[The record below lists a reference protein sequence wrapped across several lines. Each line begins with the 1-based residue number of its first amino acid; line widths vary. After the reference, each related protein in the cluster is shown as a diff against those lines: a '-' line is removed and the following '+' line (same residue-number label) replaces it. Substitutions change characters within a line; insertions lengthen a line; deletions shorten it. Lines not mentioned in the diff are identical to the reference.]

1 MRSLSVR
8 LLLSFLI
15 LIVVPTAF
23 AHDVTLN
30 GTSSF
35 AALDGSSSDHDGVT
49 NGVFTVDDGN
59 LVVNGAVNCND
70 DGAGNNSACSMA
82 FAVSGNLSVN
92 GGGAL
97 YAENRNASG
106 TGGAI
111 TLTVGGNLALNGNA
125 IVSSAAKTSS
135 SGDGGAITANVTGNV
150 TLSSNSTIDAGSAK
164 ATGGALTIAAGGVVS
179 VGGNV
184 LSGPSRTVL
193 ASKLTGAILD
203 GGNPNQQGGTI
214 IISSTTF
221 VEPAISVASTA
232 NIVSQGEKN
241 GAGPVTLDGCGVAIN
256 GLVAA
261 LSIKD
266 SPATVVVRS
275 GKAILVD
282 GRDLGGAGTRRGRVR
297 ADALQD
303 GANNDGVD
311 LFARG
316 SVTVLGPSGSL
327 FAVSSVP
334 GAKAN
339 KDGSGTIRVISL
351 EDAVTA
357 SGNAFIAGADAKG
370 TQGGTISIAAANDV
384 NLDNATLVAT
394 GDHSKPKK
402 QSAGGDIV
410 ARSYSGDVFWRN
422 GVGDVRP
429 VGSSA
434 DVPPADQGTI
444 ALTACA
450 TVDTTG
456 STFPANGVH
465 TGVFPTANT
474 GVCSPAAPSL
484 PAGAPPLVTCNT
496 PPVANDASAT
506 TNEDTTVTITLS
518 GSDVDGDSLTFSIV
532 SGPSNGTLGA
542 IVSTGPTTATVDYT
556 PNLNFNGS
564 DSFVFQANDG
574 NGGTDNATATITV
587 NAVNDPPSFLAG
599 PTVTVLEDSGAQTYA
614 NWASSISA
622 GPADESGQTV
632 SFTVTNDN
640 NALFSVQ
647 PSVDSTGTLT
657 FTPAANAY
665 GSAAI
670 TIVAQDNGGT
680 ANGGNDTSAAQTST
694 INVNAVNDPPSFTA
708 GGNVTVNEDS
718 GAYSAAWASA
728 ISAGPN
734 EGSQTVSFVV
744 SNDNN
749 ALFASQ
755 PAVDGSGVL
764 TFTLAA
770 NANGSATVSVY
781 AMDDGGTAN
790 GGDDTSATQTFT
802 ISVGAVND
810 APSFTSGGDVTVL
823 EDSGAYSA
831 PWAAAISAGPADES
845 GQMVSFS
852 VSNDNNALFAAQPSI
867 DPSGTLSFILDPNTF
882 GSATVT
888 VTLSDNGG
896 TANGGVDTS
905 APQTFALTVTAVNDE
920 PSFIAGGDVTVNEDS
935 GAYSAA
941 WATGISAGP
950 NEGAQTLT
958 FVVTNDNNALFAA
971 QPAIDASGVLTFTP
985 AADANGSAIVT
996 VYLMDDGGPANGG
1009 DDTSPSVTFTITVNS
1024 INDAPSFTSG
1034 GDVTVNEDS
1043 GAYSSAWATGISAG
1057 PANESGQSLTFN
1069 ITGNSNPSLFA
1080 SGPAL
1085 DSAGVL
1091 SFALV
1096 ANAFGSATIT
1106 VTLSDNGGTASGGVD
1121 TSAPQSFTI
1130 TVNAVNDAPSFTAG
1144 GNVTVNED
1152 SGAYSA
1158 AWATAI
1164 SAGQNE
1170 GGQTVAFNTS
1180 NDNNA
1185 LFSVQPS
1192 IDAAGV
1198 LTFTPAPNAYGTA
1211 TISVY
1216 AQDNGGTANGGVDTS
1231 ATVNFVITVNGV
1243 NDPPTAGNDAWETEG
1258 NTELR
1263 VDNIPSILPYVGDTT
1278 TSGTGVRD
1286 NDADTV
1292 EGDPFLVTGVVGCAD
1307 TTAPFDC
1314 AVTGGTLSLADTGY
1328 FSFKPAPGATSA
1340 SFQYVITDQPSS
1352 GAPASAT
1359 GTVTI
1364 TIHDMI
1370 WYVNGSA
1377 PAGGNGTS
1385 SAPFNDFTSLNGL
1398 GDVDGPGDYIF
1409 VHSSNVTGSIALE
1422 ASQKLWGQ
1430 GIGLVIPRNLNGN
1443 GFPTTLAGAFSRPN
1457 VSSTGDTV
1465 SVTAVTGVE
1474 IAGLNLSSSAGNAI
1488 DVTSAPF
1495 GAAASA
1501 SIYSNEV
1508 LSAALE
1514 GIDVNGF
1521 SASGTSVSIDT
1532 TSVTSNGNGVDV
1544 LGADGTVVFSYS
1556 NGTIHSVSGNGLV
1569 VDGTTA
1575 DTLVINGLSNVTI
1588 SGNTAGNGVSITAAR
1603 FDANAGT
1610 AAFDTVTA
1618 GALNVGAS
1626 GNPVGGYAVAMNNV
1640 SGDLAFSA
1648 LNAYAST
1655 SGVTIAGSGLFTG
1668 AAGMRVSNGGGAIS
1682 ASAGVGLSVTNS
1694 TIGAADLNFTSISAA
1709 NAPMGIV
1716 LLDTGSVGGLT
1727 VTGVGVTAGSGGTIQ
1742 NTSARG
1748 ASFINAAQIALS
1760 NMNFTN
1766 AATANGAP
1774 CSALSLGNNAGCNA
1788 AIHLDGVSGVALD
1801 RLVVNGSMQQGI
1813 NGRNVTGFSLAN
1825 STLTAIGN
1833 EPDENGLNF
1842 YNLLGT
1848 SSIAGT
1854 SISGSFD
1861 DNVDIQNNSGTG
1873 TVTVTSSQF
1882 DNASFGSGFL
1892 FGARGTA
1899 VLAVDISGST
1909 LNDNFSGAIP
1919 AVAADS
1925 ASLDLKVSGCTITGN
1940 NDGISIGTSQSA
1952 NATFDIFNNANISAN
1967 DFVAISVFQA
1977 NPSAGVLQGKIRSN
1991 AISVP
1996 NGRPTDAIL
2005 VNKTGDGT
2013 AIVSITDNTLSYA
2026 GTQRAILV
2034 QAGDGN
2040 GPLDT
2045 TVTGNS
2051 IDIQLDG
2058 AGNAVAGVLA
2068 QASFT
2073 GGNTP
2078 ALCLD
2083 LGGAAFLSNTF
2094 THSLGGVIPAG
2105 DIRVR
2110 QRNTGT
2116 VRLPGYAGAPTDTTA
2131 VVTYLSGRNTVVS
2144 NPTATFDS
2152 TGFAGGAS
2160 CSQPVVP

>member
-23 AHDVTLN
+23 AHDITVS
-30 GTSSF
+30 GTTSF
-35 AALDGSSSDHDGVT
+35 ASLDGSSSDHDGT
-49 NGVFTVDDGN
+49 ANGVFTVDDGN
-59 LVVNGAVNCND
+59 LVINGVVNCND
-70 DGAGNNSACSMA
+70 DGPGSNSACAMA
-82 FAVSGNLSVN
+82 FAVSGNMTVN
-92 GGGAL
+92 AGGAL
-97 YAENRNASG
+97 YAENRSASG

-111 TLTVGGNLALNGNA
+111 TLTVGGNLALLGNA

-135 SGDGGAITANVTGNV
+135 SGDGGAITASVGGGV
-150 TLSSNSTIDAGSAK
+150 SLSASAVIDAGSAK
-164 ATGGALTIAAGGVVS
+164 AQGGAISIASGGAVS
-179 VGGNV
+179 IAGNV

-193 ASKLTGAILD
+193 ATKLTGAVLD
-203 GGNPNQQGGTI
+203 GGNPNQQGGAIT
-214 IISSTTF
+214 ISSTTF
-221 VEPAISVASTA
+221 VEPAISVTSTA

-241 GAGPVTLDGCGVAIN
+241 GAGPVTLDGCGVSIK

-266 SPATVVVRS
+266 SPATVVIRS
-275 GKAILVD
+275 GKALLVD
-282 GRDLGGAGTRRGRVR
+282 GRDLGAAGTRQGRVR

-303 GANNDGVD
+303 GADNDGVD
-311 LFARG
+311 LLARG
-316 SVTVLGPSGSL
+316 SVNVLGPASGSL

-339 KDGSGTIRVISL
+339 KDGSGTIRVVST
-351 EDAVTA
+351 EDAAIA
-357 SGNAFIAGADAKG
+357 SGKAFIAGADAKG
-370 TQGGTISIAAANDV
+370 TQGGAISIDAAGDV
-384 NLDNATLVAT
+384 NLDGATLVAI

-402 QSAGGDIV
+402 QSAGGDIA
-410 ARSYSGDVFWRN
+410 ARSYSGDVLWRN

-429 VGSSA
+429 VGSAAS
-434 DVPPADQGTI
+434 VPPADQGTI
-444 ALTACA
+444 ALTACG

-456 STFPANGVH
+456 SSFPANGVH
-465 TGVFPTANT
+465 TGVFPTTST

-496 PPVANDASAT
+496 PPVANDTTAT

-542 IVSTGPTTATVDYT
+542 VISTGPTTATVDYT
-556 PNLNFNGS
+556 PGPNYNGT

-587 NAVNDPPSFLAG
+587 DPVNDPPSFLAG
-599 PTVTVLEDSGAQTYA
+599 PTVNVLEDSGPQTFP

-632 SFTVTNDN
+632 TFTVTNDN
-640 NALFSVQ
+640 NALFSAQ

-665 GSAAI
+665 GSATI
-670 TIVAQDNGGT
+670 TIFAQDDGGT

-694 INVNAVNDPPSFTA
+694 INVNAVNDEPSFTG

-749 ALFASQ
+749 ALFAAQ
-755 PAVDGSGVL
+755 PAVDASGVL
-764 TFTLAA
+764 TFTPAA
-770 NANGSATVSVY
+770 NANGAATVSIY

-802 ISVGAVND
+802 ITVNAIND

-823 EDSGAYSA
+823 EDSAAYSA
-831 PWAAAISAGPADES
+831 PWATAISAGPADES
-845 GQMVSFS
+845 GQTVAFS
-852 VSNDNNALFAAQPSI
+852 VTNDNNALFAAQPSV
-867 DPSGTLSFILDPNTF
+867 DPSGNLTFIVEPNAF

-905 APQTFALTVTAVNDE
+905 APQTFTITVTAVNDE

-935 GAYSAA
+935 GAYSAT
-941 WATGISAGP
+941 WATGISAGFG
-950 NEGAQTLT
+950 ESQTLT
-958 FVVTNDNNALFAA
+958 FVVSNDNNALFAA
-971 QPAIDASGVLTFTP
+971 QPSIDASGVLTFTP
-985 AADANGSAIVT
+985 AADANGSATVT
-996 VYLMDDGGPANGG
+996 VYLMDDGGTANGG
-1009 DDTSPSVTFTITVNS
+1009 DDTSATATFTITVNS
-1024 INDAPSFTSG
+1024 VNDAPSFTSG

-1043 GAYSSAWATGISAG
+1043 GAYSAAWATGISAG
-1057 PANESGQSLTFN
+1057 PANESGQTLTFN
-1069 ITGNSNPSLFA
+1069 LTGNSNPSLFA
-1080 SGPAL
+1080 SGPSI

-1091 SFALV
+1091 SFTLA
-1096 ANAFGSATIT
+1096 ANAFGSATLN
-1106 VTLSDNGGTASGGVD
+1106 VTLSDDGGTANGGAD

-1158 AWATAI
+1158 PWATAI
-1164 SAGQNE
+1164 SAGPNE

-1198 LTFTPAPNAYGTA
+1198 LTFTPAPNAFGTA
-1211 TISVY
+1211 TVSVY

-1231 ATVNFVITVNGV
+1231 ATVNFVITVNGI
-1243 NDPPTAGNDAWETEG
+1243 NDPPTAGNDFWETEG

-1278 TSGTGVRD
+1278 TSGFGVRD

-1292 EGDPFLVTGVVGCAD
+1292 EGDPFLVTGIVGCAD

-1314 AVTGGTLSLADTGY
+1314 AVTGGTVSLADTGY
-1328 FSFKPAPGATSA
+1328 FSFKPAPGATAA
-1340 SFQYVITDQPSS
+1340 SFQYVITDQPSA
-1352 GAPASAT
+1352 GTPASST

-1385 SAPFNDFTSLNGL
+1385 SAPFNDFTSLNGI
-1398 GDVDGPGDYIF
+1398 GDVDGPGAYIF

-1474 IAGLNLSSSAGNAI
+1474 IAGLNLSSTTGNAI

-1495 GAAASA
+1495 GGAASA
-1501 SIYSNEV
+1501 TIYSNEV
-1508 LSAALE
+1508 LSAGAE
-1514 GIDVNGF
+1514 GIDVNGQ

-1544 LGADGTVVFSYS
+1544 LGAAGTVVFSYS

-1610 AAFDTVTA
+1610 AAFDALNA
-1618 GALNVGAS
+1618 GAMNVGTS
-1626 GNPVGGYAVAMNNV
+1626 GNPVGGHAVTMNNV
-1640 SGDLAFSA
+1640 SGDLAFGS
-1648 LNAYAST
+1648 LNAYGSA
-1655 SGVTIAGSGLFTG
+1655 SGVSIAGSGLFAG

-1682 ASAGVGLSVTNS
+1682 APAGIGLSITNS
-1694 TIGAADLNFTSISAA
+1694 TIGASNVTFTSISSTGGA
-1709 NAPMGIV
+1709 NGIV
-1716 LLDTGSVGGLT
+1716 LNNTGTAGGLVVLGGSGAGSGGSITNATGDAVLLSSTRATLTDVNLTNSGQSHIDATNVSGLSLIRVNADLSVDHGILGSTVRDLVVQGGVYDRGGAGSVVANKHGVFITNLLGNSSVTGATFRRSNTIQFRVVNNAATNPVPGAPDVLTVSNTTWNTHTSPFAGDHLSVDSSTGGNLRLVTNASGGVNSFTTAGTAVQATASGSGNLELSGTGLSVDSTTAGVVIAAAASANVSFDLTGNKPANGTGISNTGSVGISVINVG
-1727 VTGVGVTAGSGGTIQ
+1727 TGVVSGTISDNAVS
-1742 NTSARG
+1742 NTPG
-1748 ASFINAAQIALS
+1748 ANAVQTIQEG
-1760 NMNFTN
+1760 
-1766 AATANGAP
+1766 NGAMRV
-1774 CSALSLGNNAGCNA
+1774 AILGN
-1788 AIHLDGVSGVALD
+1788 
-1801 RLVVNGSMQQGI
+1801 
-1813 NGRNVTGFSLAN
+1813 
-1825 STLTAIGN
+1825 
-1833 EPDENGLNF
+1833 
-1842 YNLLGT
+1842 
-1848 SSIAGT
+1848 
-1854 SISGSFD
+1854 SISGD
-1861 DNVDIQNNSGTG
+1861 VGGNGIRGQARAGTG
-1873 TVTVTSSQF
+1873 SLTLQIVDNDVSSTSLIALNPISIE
-1882 DNASFGSGFL
+1882 SGGSGSGHANTVCLNMASNVASAASGVDGYRLRQRTGTTFNL
-1892 FGARGTA
+1892 QDFTGNGSSTTDVSNWITTTKGNAGTTSIFIGTA
-1899 VLAVDISGST
+1899 
-1909 LNDNFSGAIP
+1909 FSAAPGNC
-1919 AVAADS
+1919 VA
-1925 ASLDLKVSGCTITGN
+1925 
-1940 NDGISIGTSQSA
+1940 
-1952 NATFDIFNNANISAN
+1952 
-1967 DFVAISVFQA
+1967 
-1977 NPSAGVLQGKIRSN
+1977 P
-1991 AISVP
+1991 
-1996 NGRPTDAIL
+1996 
-2005 VNKTGDGT
+2005 
-2013 AIVSITDNTLSYA
+2013 
-2026 GTQRAILV
+2026 
-2034 QAGDGN
+2034 
-2040 GPLDT
+2040 
-2045 TVTGNS
+2045 
-2051 IDIQLDG
+2051 
-2058 AGNAVAGVLA
+2058 
-2068 QASFT
+2068 
-2073 GGNTP
+2073 
-2078 ALCLD
+2078 
-2083 LGGAAFLSNTF
+2083 
-2094 THSLGGVIPAG
+2094 
-2105 DIRVR
+2105 
-2110 QRNTGT
+2110 
-2116 VRLPGYAGAPTDTTA
+2116 
-2131 VVTYLSGRNTVVS
+2131 
-2144 NPTATFDS
+2144 
-2152 TGFAGGAS
+2152 
-2160 CSQPVVP
+2160 